1 MRLDDGRRPS
11 DINLGF
17 NPLDDPQFGETIQD
31 FLTLYSQK
39 ELETEPFLQT
49 YLIELLARWGR
60 WNSRGRA
67 PALCFEAACV
77 GGVSF
82 LKRTGRVP
90 CGLTGRAD
98 AALARLLAGMVID
111 EVEPMARKQGGPARE
126 KAIGIVADEF
136 LAKTASSNPS
146 VANVCHLHHRF
157 D

>member
-1 MRLDDGRRPS
+1 MRLGDGRRPS

-77 GGVSF
+77 GGLSF
-82 LKRTGRVP
+82 LNKTNREPTD
-90 CGLTGRAD
+90 LTARAD
-98 AALARLLAGMVID
+98 STLARILAGLVID
-111 EVEPMARKQGGPARE
+111 EVEPMARQQGGAVRE
-126 KAIGIVADEF
+126 KAVCIVADEF
-136 LAKTASSNPS
+136 LARAVSPR
-146 VANVCHLHHRF
+146 VAKVTVILI
-157 D
+157 